1 MEIRVK
7 GYLTLQK
14 ALGDQVFHESD
25 LQKVTLKDLLEKLSA
40 RGENQAELIFD
51 PESGEVSQH
60 IRILINGCHYTHLP
74 EKLETVLKDGDEV
87 AIFPPM
93 AGG

>member
-7 GYLTLQK
+7 GYLTLQE
-14 ALGDQVFHESD
+14 ALGDQVFQESGF
-25 LQKVTLKDLLEKLSA
+25 QKVTLKDLLKKLSA
-40 RGENQAELIFD
+40 RIVDQGEVIFD

-60 IRILINGCHYTHLP
+60 IRILVNGCHHTHLP
-74 EKLETVLKDGDEV
+74 DKLETELKDGDEV